1 MGTSKNQPFARRLRF
16 ALAGLRAGFRS
27 ERSLRAHGLAL
38 AGLCGALLVL
48 RPAPLW
54 WALALL
60 AAAAVIA
67 AEFIN
72 TALEQLADH
81 LHPAQ
86 HIRIRAVKDSA
97 AAAVLVVA
105 AGAVAVFAAL
115 VAEWLRGR

>member
-1 MGTSKNQPFARRLRF
+1 MGTRKNQPFARRLRF
-16 ALAGLRAGFRS
+16 ALAGLRSGFRT

-38 AGLCGALLVL
+38 AGVCLVLVVL
-48 RPAPLW
+48 RPAPVW
-54 WALALL
+54 WALGLL
-60 AAAAVIA
+60 TAAVVIA
-67 AEFIN
+67 AEFFN

-105 AGAVAVFAAL
+105 AGAVAVLAAL
-115 VAEWLRGR
+115 VAAWLRGR